1 MALSLFSVICVL
13 HSLIALTTGSL
24 MMFQINKIYE
34 LTHGQEAAAKLRGS
48 TPEAQLLIETAD
60 AFSGL
65 LLCGIGFLLLMVGF
79 VKEKEFQGFFAKG
92 CVLLHASMAIWRY
105 NFERRVEDLSWDWLR
120 LIVGDSLLALS
131 WVFFLVYS
139 WKVKYD

>member
-13 HSLIALTTGSL
+13 HSMIALTTGTL
-24 MMFQINKIYE
+24 MMFQMNEIYA
-34 LTHGQEAAAKLRGS
+34 LTHGAEAAAKLQGS
-48 TPEAQLLIETAD
+48 TEEARLLIETAD

-65 LLCGIGFLLLMVGF
+65 LLCGIGFLLLMVAF
-79 VKEKEFQGFFAKG
+79 VKDKEFQGFFAKG

-105 NFERRVEDLSWDWLR
+105 NFERRMEDLAWDWLR
-120 LIVGDSLLALS
+120 LTVGDILLALS